1 MYHFPAN
8 LYGDVRVEDVS
19 QTTIQYENG
28 KLRQNK
34 TRRQRGAFL
43 RIYDGKRWYYASV
56 TDLDGIQQELNA
68 LAAMASPNP
77 DIGEDPVVRRFQVN
91 RDEVLRYQE
100 ADIRKVSQQEKQAVA
115 ESYLPLLAQTPEI
128 AMSSVKYT
136 DEHTER
142 WFCSS
147 LGAEIH
153 YDYQHA
159 GVILSYILNVGDA
172 PTQGFRQKYG
182 HCLEDVKDC
191 QDFFRSSIRETLSY
205 AKNAV
210 PVEPGTYT
218 CVLAPMV
225 TGVFAH
231 ESFGHK
237 SESDF
242 MLGSETMRRE
252 WALGTKVGAD
262 SLNIL
267 DSGIPEGSGYVPYDD
282 EGTKAGETYL
292 IKNGILTGR
301 LHSAMTAAALEE
313 DVTGN
318 ARAMS
323 FEYEPI
329 VRMTSTY
336 IGPGKETFEEL
347 LQGAEGG
354 IYIPEYNHGS
364 GMSTFTIAPAK
375 AYRIRDGKI
384 AEPLRVSVISGNVM
398 ETLHKIDGATK
409 EAELCSSASG
419 GCGKMEQFPLRVAFG
434 GPCIRVRDIMVQ

>member
-8 LYGDVRVEDVS
+8 LYGDIRIEDVC
-19 QTTIQYENG
+19 QATIQYENG
-28 KLRQNK
+28 KLQQNK
-34 TRRQRGAFL
+34 TRRQKGAFL
-43 RIYDGKRWYYASV
+43 RVYDGKRWYYSSV
-56 TDLDGIQQELNA
+56 TDLGSIQQELNA
-68 LAAMASPNP
+68 LAAMAVPNP
-77 DIGEDPVVRRFQVN
+77 GIGEDPVVRRFQVN

-100 ADIRKVSQQEKQAVA
+100 ADIRKVSQQKKQAVA
-115 ESYLPLLAQTPEI
+115 ESYLPLLTQAPEI

-142 WFCSS
+142 WFYSS
-147 LGAEIH
+147 LGADIH

-159 GVILSYILNVGDA
+159 GVILTFIISAGDA

-182 HCLEDVKDC
+182 HRLEDVANC
-191 QDFFRSSIRETLSY
+191 QDSFQDSIQTTLDY

-282 EGTKAGETYL
+282 EGTRASETYL

-301 LHSAMTAAALEE
+301 LHSAMTAAALDE

-336 IGPGKETFEEL
+336 IGPGSETFEAL

-354 IYIPEYNHGS
+354 IYIPEYSHGS

-409 EAELCSSASG
+409 DFELCSSASG
-419 GCGKMEQFPLRVAFG
+419 GCGKMEQWPLRVAFG

>member
-8 LYGDVRVEDVS
+8 LYGDIRIEDVC
-19 QTTIQYENG
+19 QTTIKYENG
-28 KLRQNK
+28 KLQQNK
-34 TRRQRGAFL
+34 TRRQKGAFL
-43 RIYDGKRWYYASV
+43 RVYDGNRWYYSSV
-56 TDLDGIQQELNA
+56 TDLGTIQQELDA
-68 LAAMASPNP
+68 LAAMANPNP
-77 DIGEDPVVRRFQVN
+77 KLGDDPVVRRFQVN
-91 RDEVLRYQE
+91 RDEILRYRE
-100 ADIRKVSQQEKQAVA
+100 NDIRKISRQEKQAVL
-115 ESYLPLLAQTPEI
+115 ESYLPLFSQVPEI
-128 AMSSVKYT
+128 AMSNARYA
-136 DEHTER
+136 DEYAER
-142 WFCSS
+142 WFYSS

-153 YDYQHA
+153 YDYQHV
-159 GVILSYILNVGDA
+159 GIILAYILNAGDA
-172 PTQGFRQKYG
+172 PTQGFRQKYAS
-182 HCLEDVKDC
+182 CLDDVRGC
-191 QDFFRSSIRETLSY
+191 QDFFQESIRATLDY

-252 WALGTKVGAD
+252 WALGTKVGAEG
-262 SLNIL
+262 LNIL

-292 IKNGILTGR
+292 VKDGILTGR
-301 LHSAMTAAALEE
+301 LHSAMTAAALDES
-313 DVTGN
+313 VTGN

-347 LQGAEGG
+347 LRGAEGG

-384 AEPLRVSVISGNVM
+384 AEPLRVSVISGSVM
-398 ETLHKIDGATK
+398 ETLHKIDGATRD
-409 EAELCSSASG
+409 AELCSSASG